1 MKNIKNYLPDLNTEH
16 KFDKISDDISIYRD
30 EFGIPHIKAKN
41 SFDAFFGQGFATAQD
56 RLWHM
61 EYDRK
66 RAYGKLSELV
76 GESGLVNDEFM
87 GKLNLVSNVKDDF
100 DQLDTSA
107 KEMYVAYSQGVN
119 AYLNT
124 KDTLP
129 IEFELINL
137 TMDPWQP
144 WDSLAVFKVRH
155 IMMGVFEGKIW
166 RSSLL
171 KEFNIDKLVNLFRG
185 YEKNNLVIVLR
196 KSFLK
201 EKNLMLQNIFQ
212 MHLIILMI

>member
-155 IMMGVFEGKIW
+155 IMMGVFAFSYKH
-166 RSSLL
+166 LT
-171 KEFNIDKLVNLFRG
+171 
-185 YEKNNLVIVLR
+185 
-196 KSFLK
+196 
-201 EKNLMLQNIFQ
+201 LQTKA
-212 MHLIILMI
+212 

>member
-1 MKNIKNYLPDLNTEH
+1 MWRSWLAHQYGVLGVIGSSPVTPTLEVLMKNIKNYLPDLNSEH
-16 KFDKISDDISIYRD
+16 KFDNISDDISVYRD

-100 DQLDTSA
+100 DQLDTST

-155 IMMGVFEGKIW
+155 IMMGVFEG
-166 RSSLL
+166 
-171 KEFNIDKLVNLFRG
+171 
-185 YEKNNLVIVLR
+185 
-196 KSFLK
+196 

>member
-1 MKNIKNYLPDLNTEH
+1 
-16 KFDKISDDISIYRD
+16 
-30 EFGIPHIKAKN
+30 
-41 SFDAFFGQGFATAQD
+41 
-56 RLWHM
+56 M

-185 YEKNNLVIVLR
+185 YEKIAYEFLNKKLKTEPTKFDENIEEKII
-196 KSFLK
+196 KS
-201 EKNLMLQNIFQ
+201 EKKKFIEITKDFFE
-212 MHLIILMI
+212 